1 MTNKTAH
8 LFFAEGCQKVASGG
22 GVGVGVGGENVTNP
36 VINSSSPK
44 KAISNCLSRAV
55 INHPI
60 KAEVNGAPRAEGI
73 NTIGR
78 VVGGVDESLLES
90 ASRSYERTEQGS
102 G

>member
-22 GVGVGVGGENVTNP
+22 GVGGENVTNT
-36 VINSSSPK
+36 VLNSSSLK
-44 KAISNCLSRAV
+44 KAIFNCLIPAV

-60 KAEVNGAPRAEGI
+60 KAEVNGAPRAEVI

-78 VVGGVDESLLES
+78 VVGGIDESLLES
-90 ASRSYERTEQGS
+90 ASGSYERTEKGS

>member
-22 GVGVGVGGENVTNP
+22 GVGGENVTNP

-44 KAISNCLSRAV
+44 NAISNFLIPAV

-60 KAEVNGAPRAEGI
+60 KAEVNGAPRAEVI

-90 ASRSYERTEQGS
+90 ASGSYERTEKGS